1 MKPEVL
7 ASGRILTH
15 MTPLPSA
22 STMTSTATETI
33 LCSQLADSDDRN
45 KPRDPGPDS
54 RENGDSHAN

>member
-45 KPRDPGPDS
+45 KPR
-54 RENGDSHAN
+54 ENGDNNQN